1 MLAPEEK
8 KGLEF
13 KPYSGKIERGK
24 IREMVQA
31 IGDPNPVYTDSEFA
45 RQEGLKDITIPPT
58 FMESFDMWEGASF
71 DDLVEFLEMDARKVL
86 HLEQEYEYFAP
97 IYPED
102 EISAQTVVADVKT
115 KRNGMALY
123 TLETTY
129 HNQDSQL
136 VMKCRMVLVQ
146 VP

>member
-1 MLAPEEK
+1 MGAPEEK

-31 IGDPNPVYTDSEFA
+31 IGDRNPVYTDPEYA

-71 DDLVEFLEMDARKVL
+71 DDLVAFLEMDARKVL

-102 EISAQTVVADVKT
+102 VIHAQTVVADVKT

-129 HNQDSQL
+129 HNENNEL
-136 VMKCRMVLVQ
+136 VMKCKMVLVQ

>member
-1 MLAPEEK
+1 MGAPEDK

-13 KPYSGKIERGK
+13 KPYQGKIERGK

-31 IGDPNPVYTDSEFA
+31 IGDPNPIYTDPEVA

-58 FMESFDMWEGASF
+58 FMESLDMWEGASF
-71 DDLVEFLEMDARKVL
+71 DDLVALLEMDPRKVL

-97 IYPED
+97 VYPED
-102 EISAQTVVADVKT
+102 VIRAQTVVSDVKT

-129 HNQDSQL
+129 HNQENQL
-136 VMKCRMVLVQ
+136 VMKSKMVLVQ